1 MIKLM
6 MKSFFFLF
14 IYFDEEINIDN
25 SNENFIRIL
34 IFLQL

>member
-6 MKSFFFLF
+6 MKSFFFF